1 MLFIGV
7 KDYFYIGLIIVI
19 LVYFLIIKKN
29 ESFTTT
35 STTSNDIN
43 LTESIKNLGIIAK
56 EMIDDEYITIFGA
69 EKIRI
74 PNLDSVDNII
84 NFVEEQ
90 N

>member
-1 MLFIGV
+1 MLFIGL
-7 KDYFYIGLIIVI
+7 KDYFYIGIIITI

-29 ESFTTT
+29 ENFTTQAPI
-35 STTSNDIN
+35 DI
-43 LTESIKNLGIIAK
+43 TISESIKNLGIIAK
-56 EMIDDEYITIFGA
+56 EMIDDKYITIYGT

-74 PNLDSVDNII
+74 PNLDSLDNII